1 MVETVTLIKKVITMS
16 VIASVKILYNIYFYK
31 QNIYIWNPA
40 TCSSED
46 GKYLASTIE
55 CSITITCDETIEQTE
70 TVTKKV

>member
-1 MVETVTLIKKVITMS
+1 MS
-16 VIASVKILYNIYFYK
+16 VIANVKILYNIFVQKKYT
-31 QNIYIWNPA
+31 YIWNPA